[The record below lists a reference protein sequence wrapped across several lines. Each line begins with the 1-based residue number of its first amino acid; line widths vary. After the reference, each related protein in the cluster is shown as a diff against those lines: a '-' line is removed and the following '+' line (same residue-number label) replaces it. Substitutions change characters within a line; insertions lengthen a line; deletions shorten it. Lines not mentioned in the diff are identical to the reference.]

1 MLYFT
6 LFAFYSSLSFAGCED
21 DLLELFNSNPH
32 AGTTTSGLDMDY
44 STNQSVLS
52 FEREWP
58 GKFGGKIRVYRHNHE
73 KWLSK
78 HRTVLY
84 DPLGDPRWFLDVA
97 GPEVAELLGV
107 TLKGEEITFP
117 DAQEL
122 VSRINWINSELKKR
136 GRTPL
141 AVTFYHQ
148 PKVGLQSYL
157 EALRT
162 QYAFPIAPPDSARL
176 DNHYLHDM
184 SFHLSSLFIPEE
196 VMQRLAEQIKMFNAF
211 IEFIKEKH
219 VGADLESLK
228 AFIYL
233 VRLSFVEQ
241 LDYSSAWLTH
251 EIVSNNISFAQNK
264 RRNFRERPN
273 VIRQEV
279 ERVDAFKH
287 FLGKSGF
294 FARGLSFFNGINP
307 KLYHDKG
314 LEFELSQK
322 ALSLHS
328 KDDWSSYWVKFYKAN
343 AQKFNE
349 EILRA
354 PSEDEQ
360 FEFCRLLNNHRKDLR
375 DLALD
380 LLAEKRASARKPAWN
395 WRNFLGRLFA
405 RPSS

>member
-1 MLYFT
+1 MFV
-6 LFAFYSSLSFAGCED
+6 LFSSQSFAGCED
-21 DLLELFNSNPH
+21 DLLELFNSNPF

-58 GKFGGKIRVYRHNHE
+58 GKFGGKIRVYRHHHE

-78 HRTVLY
+78 HRTVVY
-84 DPLGDPRWFLDVA
+84 DPLGDPRWILDVA
-97 GPEVAELLGV
+97 GPEAAELLGV

-136 GRTPL
+136 GKTQL
-141 AVTFYHQ
+141 AVTFYDQ

-162 QYAFPIAPPDSARL
+162 QFAFPIAPPDAARL

-184 SFHLSSLFIPEE
+184 SFHLSSLFVPDE

-211 IEFIKEKH
+211 IESIKEQH
-219 VGADLESLK
+219 VGADSEALK

-251 EIVSNNISFAQNK
+251 EIVSNNISFSGDK
-264 RRNFRERPN
+264 KKSTYERPKG
-273 VIRQEV
+273 IRQEV
-279 ERVDAFKH
+279 ERIDAFKH

-294 FARGLSFFNGINP
+294 FARGLTFFNGINP

-328 KDDWSSYWVKFYKAN
+328 KHDWTTYWVKFYKQN
-343 AQKFNE
+343 AIKYNE
-349 EILRA
+349 DLLRA
-354 PSEDEQ
+354 PTEDEQ
-360 FEFCRLLNNHRKDLR
+360 YEFCRLLNNHRKVLR

-395 WRNFLGRLFA
+395 WRNVFGRIFA
-405 RPSS
+405 RTTP